1 MRKINKNYAI
11 TPINLSICDLMV
23 SNGTLP
29 YARTTVTHGRESA
42 YIRGRIY
49 INQWKKHGSAN

>member
-1 MRKINKNYAI
+1 MTIILAIRLWINGGYMRKINKKNNAI

-29 YARTTVTHGRESA
+29 YVLLD
-42 YIRGRIY
+42 
-49 INQWKKHGSAN
+49 NVQ